1 MAPQYEG
8 EKDGNVPEQNE
19 LNGLLMVQFVQF
31 HHDIYFDD
39 KRYRAQIWNWLKY

>member
-1 MAPQYEG
+1 MQ
-8 EKDGNVPEQNE
+8 V
-19 LNGLLMVQFVQF
+19 LVLLFVDRQMISVSVQF